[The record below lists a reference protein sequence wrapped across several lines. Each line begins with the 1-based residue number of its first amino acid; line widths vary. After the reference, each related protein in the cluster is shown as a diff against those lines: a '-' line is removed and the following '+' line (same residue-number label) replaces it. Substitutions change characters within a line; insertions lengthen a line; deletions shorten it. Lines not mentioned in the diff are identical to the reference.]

1 MFKIKSND
9 SVGQNGNVTMKN
21 KVVEKNLKSY
31 SVPLRLGSR
40 ARVRGRFS
48 TRPTVHPLIIFNQ
61 STKLNKTVDVISSL
75 MSQNDFKK
83 YLTFE
88 DLSISNLAEALKQ
101 MILFYGHIITKNFI
115 GVFEWT

>member
-1 MFKIKSND
+1 M
-9 SVGQNGNVTMKN
+9 
-21 KVVEKNLKSY
+21 
-31 SVPLRLGSR
+31 
-40 ARVRGRFS
+40 GRFS

-61 STKLNKTVDVISSL
+61 STKQNKTVDVISSL

-88 DLSISNLAEALKQ
+88 DLYIGNLAEALKQ